1 MYCWGEGTSGQLGL
15 DLQEDDSLVLLPA
28 EVHPLLRHVSLV
40 ACGEQHT
47 LFLNE
52 EGNVL
57 SCGSNHR
64 GQLGRQS
71 SLGTKT
77 PAPVQGPTGV
87 VSVAC
92 GQEHS
97 LALCQSGE
105 VYSWGRGS
113 EGQLG
118 TGAFKSGVLKPRI
131 IQSLG
136 QIQIFQVACGNHHTL
151 ALSRGGAV
159 FSWGQNSLGQLGL
172 GKGTPSQPVPTQVLS
187 LSGVPVSQIAAG
199 GAHSFALSLSG
210 AVYCW
215 GANNAGQLGIN
226 RVDEKGTETGRFSPC
241 PAVAL
246 KLIGVSYISCGDA
259 HTAVLSKDGGVYTF
273 GDGRH
278 GQLGHNSTTNELKP
292 RRVEQITEQ
301 ASQVAC
307 GSHHTLV
314 YLSSPGLLLAF
325 GSGTC
330 LPAYS
335 CSLAASHCLFLH
347 KDPSLSSFHCLLQVK
362 RHLNPK
368 EIAVFTGKN
377 TNFIQIQP
385 SEVNYPNTK
394 SVCPVTK
401 GELLKIDQERI
412 KKWLTVEF
420 GSKQWK
426 EAKSEIAEICSS
438 ASCLIASFLKKW
450 SKKRMHFFGV
460 DIESARGTFRQLQ
473 KKHWII
479 NQITTSFMDKLIPSL
494 QSPSPNVEALEI
506 FLILPEVSVF
516 HEEKH
521 IRDLILPLSSA
532 MANLNDTS
540 IKILR
545 NWWSTLQATHLN
557 KILQMFKY
565 ALSCM
570 LKSAMRTHEDHQLL
584 KKVLHNMKQLFKA
597 NKGAKFRL
605 PVSAFYIDEVVPFVP
620 VVVDMVN
627 WRFYAKLDMDDIC
640 PVIFCRFPFA
650 LTLLAKVQMLHVD
663 TRLKTVVTE
672 VIQRAPLLPPLPV
685 FRLQVRR
692 TQLTADAFRKLHM
705 AEDATFREQLMVEF
719 QEKQCQDQRG
729 IQREFFCRVIS
740 EIIEP
745 ESGMFWYNESS
756 TVIWFPTKAS
766 VEKKKYYL
774 FGILCGL
781 AVYNYNTVHL
791 PFPLALFK
799 KLVDV
804 KPTLEDLKELEPR
817 VGESLQDL
825 LDYSGDDIEERLALS
840 FSVCWDNKDVD
851 LIPDGKSKPVNKS
864 NRKEFVSAYVDYVFN
879 KAVNGLFDEFRRGF
893 CKVCDAELLSF
904 FQPQELME
912 AMTGTT
918 DYDWNKFKRN
928 ALYKGSYHADHPTVI
943 IFWKVFLDL
952 TLDQKKDFLMFLTG
966 SDRIPVLGIEY
977 VKVTIVPLPSST
989 EDHYPEANVCFLHL
1003 LLPDYTTEKR
1013 LRERLLQA
1021 FSHSRGSSSV
1031 DPE

>member
-15 DLQEDDSLVLLPA
+15 DLQENDSLVLQPA

-97 LALCQSGE
+97 LALCQSGQ

-226 RVDEKGTETGRFSPC
+226 RVDEKGRFSPC

-278 GQLGHNSTTNELKP
+278 GQLGHNSTTNEFKP

-325 GSGTC
+325 GSGSKGQLGNNST
-330 LPAYS
+330 
-335 CSLAASHCLFLH
+335 ASHLQ
-347 KDPSLSSFHCLLQVK
+347 PTPVQQPWSSKLTGSAQEG
-362 RHLNPK
+362 HLNPK

-385 SEVNYPNTK
+385 SK
-394 SVCPVTK
+394 CPVTK

-450 SKKRMHFFGV
+450 DDSPSENRMHFFGV

-663 TRLKTVVTE
+663 TRLKSLGNIDYSNTAVVIE

-840 FSVCWDNKDVD
+840 FSVCWDNKEVD

-1021 FSHSRGSSSV
+1021 FSHSRGSWKV
-1031 DPE
+1031 

>member
-52 EGNVL
+52 EGTVL

-77 PAPVQGPTGV
+77 PAPVQGLTGV

-118 TGAFKSGVLKPRI
+118 TVAFKKGVLKPRI

-187 LSGVPVSQIAAG
+187 LSGVPVFQIAAG

-226 RVDEKGTETGRFSPC
+226 RVDEKGRFSPC

-259 HTAVLSKDGGVYTF
+259 HTAVLAKDGGVYTF

-325 GSGTC
+325 GSGSKGQLGNNST
-330 LPAYS
+330 
-335 CSLAASHCLFLH
+335 ASHLQPTPVQQPWSSKLTGSAQEAL
-347 KDPSLSSFHCLLQVK
+347 PSHTAFSCI
-362 RHLNPK
+362 RIP
-368 EIAVFTGKN
+368 
-377 TNFIQIQP
+377 P
-385 SEVNYPNTK
+385 SHPSTASLRCVQWSIMLP
-394 SVCPVTK
+394 SCPPSVTK

-450 SKKRMHFFGV
+450 DDSPSEKRMHFFGV

-540 IKILR
+540 IKILSKTYFYLKNFESLYLLVKSIR
-545 NWWSTLQATHLN
+545 ILEVNVCHL
-557 KILQMFKY
+557 ILTSWFWV
-565 ALSCM
+565 
-570 LKSAMRTHEDHQLL
+570 
-584 KKVLHNMKQLFKA
+584 VLTFTVSPTVKA
-597 NKGAKFRL
+597 D
-605 PVSAFYIDEVVPFVP
+605 S
-620 VVVDMVN
+620 
-627 WRFYAKLDMDDIC
+627 C
-640 PVIFCRFPFA
+640 PVPLDSSGDQA
-650 LTLLAKVQMLHVD
+650 VVLYKY
-663 TRLKTVVTE
+663 TVVTTL
-672 VIQRAPLLPPLPV
+672 IQRAPLLPPLPV

-692 TQLTADAFRKLHM
+692 TQLTADAFTKLHM
-705 AEDATFREQLMVEF
+705 AEDATFRKQLMVKF

-745 ESGMFWYNESS
+745 ESGMFWHNESS

-817 VGESLQDL
+817 VGKSLQDL
-825 LDYSGDDIEERLALS
+825 LDYSGDDIEESLALS

-918 DYDWNKFKRN
+918 DYDWNKFKRSDSQAGL
-928 ALYKGSYHADHPTVI
+928 ALPNRVQPGKSTCVGAGTR
-943 IFWKVFLDL
+943 LDL
-952 TLDQKKDFLMFLTG
+952 PYLAGPGLG
-966 SDRIPVLGIEY
+966 S
-977 VKVTIVPLPSST
+977 
-989 EDHYPEANVCFLHL
+989 
-1003 LLPDYTTEKR
+1003 
-1013 LRERLLQA
+1013 RERN
-1021 FSHSRGSSSV
+1021 V
-1031 DPE
+1031 PPKT